1 MIQPSGACGVR
12 MAGTGSAVPE
22 KILTNDDLSRILDTT
37 DEWITQ
43 RTGIRCRRVTLSSKC
58 LAPLALA
65 SSRSWA
71 LQLVARSL
79 ALPLSWWR

>member
-1 MIQPSGACGVR
+1 MIKPSGACGVR

-43 RTGIRCRRVTLSSKC
+43 RTGIRCRRVSDQSKEGTFTLSRD
-58 LAPLALA
+58 ALRRALDAA
-65 SSRSWA
+65 SMKASG
-71 LQLVARSL
+71 Q
-79 ALPLSWWR
+79 